1 MEFIEH
7 AIQFYAENHT
17 ESENELLQKL
27 NRETNLK
34 VPQPRMLSGHL
45 QGRLLSM
52 LSKLITPDYIL
63 EIGTYTGY
71 SALCMAEGLS
81 DSGKLITIDP
91 NEETNF
97 FAAKYFADSPYA
109 SKIKIMEGQALE
121 IIPALPDNID
131 LVFID
136 ADKRNYLNYFNA
148 VINKVRPG
156 GLIIA
161 DNVLW
166 SGKVV
171 ADPNKMDVDTKT
183 IHMFNETVSKD
194 KRIEVLLLPVRDGL
208 MMMRKLSD
216 EQIS

>member
-1 MEFIEH
+1 MEFIDR
-7 AIQFYAENHT
+7 AIQFYAENHS

-27 NRETNLK
+27 NRETYLK

-45 QGRLLSM
+45 QGRFLSM
-52 LSKLITPDYIL
+52 LSKLMAPRYIL

-71 SALCMAEGLS
+71 SALCLAEGLIK
-81 DSGKLITIDP
+81 DGKLITIDP

-97 FAAKYFADSPYA
+97 FAAKFFNASSYA
-109 SKIKIMEGQALE
+109 SKIKLMEGQALD
-121 IIPALPDNID
+121 IIPELPDGID

-136 ADKRNYLNYFNA
+136 ADKRNYLHYFNA
-148 VINKVRPG
+148 VIGKVRPG

-171 ADPNKMDVDTKT
+171 QDPEKMDADTKT
-183 IHMFNETVSKD
+183 IHQFNETVSND
-194 KRIEVLLLPVRDGL
+194 RRVEVLLLPVRDGL
-208 MMMRKLSD
+208 MMMRKKD
-216 EQIS
+216 D